1 MAITRECVHSTHAL
15 CAAGKLDADDLE
27 NLRAIIN
34 VFGKRSATAQVRTN
48 GCADADGRGMH
59 ARTQQA
65 GPMGWSEALIS
76 HSFFVFLAGTFGP
89 NHRCMY
95 LSYLESGVDHPALNN
110 VL

>member
-1 MAITRECVHSTHAL
+1 
-15 CAAGKLDADDLE
+15 
-27 NLRAIIN
+27 
-34 VFGKRSATAQVRTN
+34 
-48 GCADADGRGMH
+48 
-59 ARTQQA
+59 
-65 GPMGWSEALIS
+65 MGWSEALIS